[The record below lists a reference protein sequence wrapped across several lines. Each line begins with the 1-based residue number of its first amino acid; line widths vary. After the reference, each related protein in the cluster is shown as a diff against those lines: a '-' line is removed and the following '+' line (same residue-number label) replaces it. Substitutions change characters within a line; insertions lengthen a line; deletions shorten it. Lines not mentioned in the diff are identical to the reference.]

1 MTITQMVQN
10 RQQQRIGELAQKQ
23 QGKPHVNPYGTPGMS
38 LNDASDYRKMVPVD
52 EGVVQQVKQIAFDH
66 MKNGYGVSD
75 GEDISKV
82 IRDYTM
88 SLAPEQRLSASWTL
102 NEIFHSEATRL
113 GEYVHQ
119 QDPSWDWGKPFDTS
133 ILDGYRQGG
142 GSMRFD
148 TVSIRAQSATAPV
161 ESASKEQT
169 GNMTTFTTF
178 AEEFSKI
185 TQDYSNTIR
194 NHYAKEHA
202 ENLTYD
208 DPAVHIWNKY
218 KNPDSPDFRSALSE
232 DERAWAYDQEL
243 DLLSGGKHLQLSN
256 PFAFASA
263 GDPPTLASAAMQA
276 NQACREQLNQSIQNL
291 FAESGIAAPSSFR
304 LTVDQTD
311 YSIYVTGV
319 EDKELAEAME
329 QALNQGDNGKDLYNH
344 LKLTAPNG
352 EALGVDYADG
362 HLADVDTQREMD
374 DRTLSEIKKQAGPAW
389 ARYSSTY
396 DPHQEAMN
404 EKVLSLDPDSPL
416 NTKER
421 MDRMSAAVRVG
432 APEIIAEFRARQN
445 DMSLVINKNREVD
458 PDGSIALQTYVR
470 AYAQPAMEARKAIT
484 AYYADAH
491 AENSSYPFIQGLEH
505 IAQKYKRPDSAIFR
519 SDLPKEQ
526 RDMYYRQERALLTG
540 ARVTLFDPY
549 ALASIGGIQTAQA
562 SHEYAMQAVQEKMAE
577 LRMNLG

>member
-1 MTITQMVQN
+1 MTITQMIQN
-10 RQQQRIGELAQKQ
+10 QQQQRAAALTRQ
-23 QGKPHVNPYGTPGMS
+23 QHGQPHVNPYGTPGMS
-38 LNDASDYRKMVPVD
+38 LNNAGDYRKIVPVD
-52 EGVVQQVKQIAFDH
+52 EVVVQQVKQIAFNH

-82 IRDYTM
+82 IRDYTL

-119 QDPSWDWGKPFDTS
+119 QNPSWDWGKPFDTS
-133 ILDGYRQGG
+133 ILDGYQQGG

-148 TVSIRAQSATAPV
+148 TVSISAESVAPAESVSEEQVGDMTA
-161 ESASKEQT
+161 
-169 GNMTTFTTF
+169 FTSF
-178 AEEFSKI
+178 ADEFSKI
-185 TQDYSNTIR
+185 TQEYSNTIR
-194 NHYAKEHA
+194 QHYAKEHE

-208 DPAVHIWNKY
+208 DPAAHIWDKY
-218 KNPDSPDFRSALSE
+218 KNPDSPDFRSDLSE

-243 DLLSGGKHLQLSN
+243 DLLNGGQHLQMSN
-256 PFAFASA
+256 PYAFPDSA
-263 GDPPTLASAAMQA
+263 PTLASAAAKA
-276 NQACREQLNQSIQNL
+276 NQACREQISQSIQDI
-291 FAESGIAAPSSFR
+291 FAENDIETPASFR

-311 YSIYVTGV
+311 YSIHVTGV
-319 EDKELAEAME
+319 EDDELTEAME
-329 QALNQGDNGKDLYNH
+329 QALNQGDNGKKLYHH
-344 LKLTAPNG
+344 LKLTTPNG
-352 EALGVDYADG
+352 KALEVDYANG
-362 HLADVDTQREMD
+362 HLAAVDTQQELD
-374 DRTLSEIKKQAGPAW
+374 DKALDEIKKQAGPIW

-396 DPHQEAMN
+396 NPHQEAMN
-404 EKVLSLDPDSPL
+404 EKILSLDPDSPL
-416 NTKER
+416 NTQENK
-421 MDRMSAAVRVG
+421 DRISAAVRVG

-470 AYAQPAMEARKAIT
+470 AYAQPAMEARKVIT

-491 AENSSYPFIQGLEH
+491 AENSSYPFTQGLEH

-519 SDLPKEQ
+519 SDLPKAQ

-577 LRMNLG
+577 LWMN